1 MMPRQT
7 VEPVAAE
14 TPSTTVIV
22 ARSVLK
28 SYRKSGTPALID
40 FDIEVKT
47 GEFYGLLGANGA
59 GKTTFI
65 SLCCGLLAQ
74 ESGTVLVMGVEPR
87 RHPRQ
92 VKKLIAL
99 VPQYIALY
107 ERLTASEN
115 LFFLGK
121 MYGLGG
127 VQLRT
132 RVADCLAFVQLT
144 RYAEQR
150 VATYSSGMKR
160 RLNLGAGLLA
170 EPCILFLDEP
180 TVGIDIQSRQ
190 AIYDNLRELNRCGTT
205 IFYTTHYLKE
215 AQELC
220 SRIGIVN
227 DGRLIDEGPPDLLL
241 ARNQSASL
249 DELLLRLAGTGPD
262 DG

>member
-1 MMPRQT
+1 MMVQEIAKP
-7 VEPVAAE
+7 AAAGKSSD
-14 TPSTTVIV
+14 PVIV

-28 SYRKSGTPALID
+28 TYRKSATPALSD
-40 FDIEVKT
+40 MSFEVDG
-47 GEFYGLLGANGA
+47 GEFYGLIGANGA
-59 GKTTFI
+59 GKTTLI
-65 SLCCGLLAQ
+65 SLCCGLLSQ
-74 ESGTVLVMGVEPR
+74 DSGTVLVMGLEPR
-87 RHPRQ
+87 HHPRQ

-99 VPQYIALY
+99 VPQHIALY

-127 VQLRT
+127 AQLRD
-132 RVADCLAFVQLT
+132 RVADCLAFVQLS
-144 RYAEQR
+144 RHAEQR
-150 VATYSSGMKR
+150 VATFSSGMKR

-170 EPCILFLDEP
+170 EPRILFLDEP

-190 AIYDNLRELNRCGTT
+190 LIYDNLSELNRSGTT
-205 IFYTTHYLKE
+205 IFYTTHYLRE

-227 DGRLIDEGPPDLLL
+227 DGRLIDEGPPELLL
-241 ARNQSASL
+241 ARNQSGSL
-249 DELLLRLAGTGPD
+249 DDLLLRLAGKNPN

>member
-1 MMPRQT
+1 MMPQQIA
-7 VEPVAAE
+7 EPVAAD
-14 TPSTTVIV
+14 TPSAGVIV

-28 SYRKSGTPALID
+28 TYRKGGIPALSNLSV
-40 FDIEVKT
+40 EVNA

-65 SLCCGLLAQ
+65 SLCCGLLVQ
-74 ESGTVLVMGVEPR
+74 DSGTVLVMGLEPR
-87 RHPRQ
+87 RRPHQ

-99 VPQYIALY
+99 VPQHIALS
-107 ERLTASEN
+107 ERLTADEN
-115 LFFLGK
+115 LLFFGK
-121 MYGLGG
+121 LYGLGG
-127 VQLRT
+127 AQLRA

-144 RYAEQR
+144 RHGDQR
-150 VATYSSGMKR
+150 VATFSSGMKR

-170 EPCILFLDEP
+170 EPRILFLDEP

-190 AIYDNLRELNRCGTT
+190 LIYDNLRELNRGGTT

-227 DGRLIDEGPPDLLL
+227 GGRIIDEGPPEQLLV
-241 ARNQSASL
+241 RNQSASL
-249 DELLLRLAGTGPD
+249 DDLLLRLAGTDPH